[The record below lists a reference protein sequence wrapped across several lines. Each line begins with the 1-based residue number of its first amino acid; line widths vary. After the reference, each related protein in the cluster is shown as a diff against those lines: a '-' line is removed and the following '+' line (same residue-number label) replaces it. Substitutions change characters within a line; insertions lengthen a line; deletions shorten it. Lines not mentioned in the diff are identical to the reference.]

1 MRRLQKYACNLSAQ
15 WLCEGGWTKTG
26 QKIAAGWAGL
36 AVLSCYLHREISV
49 SCIFLQF
56 PHQVDRKYVLN
67 NYCGIP
73 PF

>member
-1 MRRLQKYACNLSAQ
+1 MAFRGQ
-15 WLCEGGWTKTG
+15 TKAG

-56 PHQVDRKYVLN
+56 PHQVDKKNVLN
-67 NYCGIP
+67 TSCGIP